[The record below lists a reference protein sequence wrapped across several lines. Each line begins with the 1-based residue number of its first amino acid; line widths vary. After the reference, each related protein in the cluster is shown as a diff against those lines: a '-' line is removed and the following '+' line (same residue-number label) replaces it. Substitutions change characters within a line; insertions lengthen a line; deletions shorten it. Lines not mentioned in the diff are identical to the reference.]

1 MKKKGLGKGLSALFG
16 DTNIKTSPKEKQA
29 EKAQKTAL
37 IGDLNR
43 NPYQPRTK
51 FDENKLNELFIIID
65 RKSRVV
71 MKDAH
76 RILETVNRIQS
87 IEKDR
92 HVSVLTSAP
101 VCSKTQTFLSDNSIS
116 VKNL

>member
-1 MKKKGLGKGLSALFG
+1 MMLMKKIDPRRYNLS
-16 DTNIKTSPKEKQA
+16 PR
-29 EKAQKTAL
+29 
-37 IGDLNR
+37 LNL
-43 NPYQPRTK
+43 QQ
-51 FDENKLNELFIIID
+51 NKLNELFIIID

-76 RILETVNRIQS
+76 RILEMVNRIQS

-101 VCSKTQTFLSDNSIS
+101 VCSKTRTFLFNNSIP
-116 VKNL
+116 VKDL

>member
-1 MKKKGLGKGLSALFG
+1 MKKIDPKRYNLS
-16 DTNIKTSPKEKQA
+16 PR
-29 EKAQKTAL
+29 
-37 IGDLNR
+37 LNL
-43 NPYQPRTK
+43 QQ
-51 FDENKLNELFIIID
+51 NKLNELFIIID